1 MWLYTHAKVN
11 KNFTLKRLTNSE
23 KIKTG
28 GANMYRGSY
37 LVRIYLG
44 CENPMKLDA
53 FAVKKTAQNI
63 VSKDFSGFTM
73 YYGKGVWKNM
83 EEAVIIFEILTD
95 DIADVAKAK
104 DVAARLKKHFLQE
117 SVLLTVD
124 TVNSEFI

>member
-1 MWLYTHAKVN
+1 
-11 KNFTLKRLTNSE
+11 
-23 KIKTG
+23 
-28 GANMYRGSY
+28 MYR
-37 LVRIYLG
+37 VRIYLG
-44 CENPMKLDA
+44 CENPMNLDA

-63 VSKDFSGFTM
+63 VSKDFPGFTM
-73 YYGKGVWKNM
+73 YYGKGVWNNM

-104 DVAARLKKHFLQE
+104 DVAARLKKYFFQE